1 MSPASERR
9 RFYRYPVHIPVR
21 LRSKEDSFRS
31 EAVDVSLGGLSF
43 VADRKLNEGE
53 TLEISLPVKNR
64 IFEVRAT
71 VAYSRPASDGMFR
84 NGLEFLDSPVEFK
97 DKLRE
102 EFFEIYKYF
111 RELTDTYGDT
121 ITEEQAA
128 QRYLE
133 KKI

>member
-1 MSPASERR
+1 MSPTSERR

-21 LRSKEDSFRS
+21 LRSREDSFRS
-31 EAVDVSLGGLSF
+31 EAIDVSLGGLSF
-43 VADRKLNEGE
+43 AAVKKLSEGE
-53 TLEISLPVKNR
+53 TLEVSLPVKNR

-71 VAYSRPASDGMFR
+71 VTYSRPVPDGTFR
-84 NGLEFLDSPVEFK
+84 NGVEFIDAPVEFK

-111 RELTDTYGDT
+111 RELTDTYGDGV
-121 ITEEQAA
+121 TEEQAA